1 MSHHE
6 RCECHEC
13 TQARLSQF
21 ERDLLHIERGELRAE
36 LDIAYELHLLREA
49 VQQIAGFLT
58 ASKQA
63 KSLVVK
69 ILDSKGNT
77 LMPAVLQIG
86 QTAQAVAQEFSGP
99 NGSGSPL
106 PLAGVIAWT
115 SSDPTIATVD
125 PASGLVTAVGAGQ
138 ATITG
143 TDPANGLSGSDIVS
157 DQPITA
163 QSLVVTATATAGA
176 AAPAVK
182 R

>member
-1 MSHHE
+1 MGHE
-6 RCECHEC
+6 REE
-13 TQARLSQF
+13 LSLT
-21 ERDLLHIERGELRAE
+21 DYLLQEILRVDRHILHVLRHGA
-36 LDIAYELHLLREA
+36 
-49 VQQIAGFLT
+49 
-58 ASKQA
+58 A

-125 PASGLVTAVGAGQ
+125 PASGLVTAVGAGT
-138 ATITG
+138 ANIVG
-143 TDPANGLSGSDIVS
+143 TDPANGLTGSDVVS
-157 DQPITA
+157 DQPLTA
-163 QSLVVTATATAGA
+163 QSLVVTVTATGA
-176 AAPAVK
+176 AAAAVK
-182 R
+182 K